1 MFVRRLTLLLVLA
14 TVAGAPALMANAPA
28 LAAPAA
34 NTNAYKAL
42 TLKEAMPKLRK
53 EVFRGGNEKRVI
65 PLKDGTLTYTAHR
78 KDDYDQGYE
87 LRFSRPGLTVADAK
101 AIVKLLQ
108 DEPVFLDKPK
118 PFAGGVAFKG
128 QEWEATGDSTIEARF
143 YMRGPVVTELV
154 LKKNQSAE

>member
-1 MFVRRLTLLLVLA
+1 MFVRRLTLMLVLA
-14 TVAGAPALMANAPA
+14 ASMGGPALTAAPA

-34 NTNAYKAL
+34 TNAYKAL
-42 TLKEAMPKLRK
+42 TLKDAMPKLRK
-53 EVFRGGNEKRVI
+53 ELFRGGNEKRVI
-65 PLKDGTLTYTAHR
+65 ALKDGILTYTAHR

-118 PFAGGVAFKG
+118 PFNGGVAFKG

-143 YMRGPVVTELV
+143 YMRGQVVTELV

>member
-1 MFVRRLTLLLVLA
+1 MFVRRLTLMLVLA
-14 TVAGAPALMANAPA
+14 ASMGAPALIAAPA

-34 NTNAYKAL
+34 THAYKAL
-42 TLKEAMPKLRK
+42 TLKDAMPKLRK
-53 EVFRGGNEKRVI
+53 ELFRGGNEKRVI
-65 PLKDGTLTYTAHR
+65 ALKDGTLTYTAHR

-87 LRFSRPGLTVADAK
+87 LRFSRPGLTVAEAK

-118 PFAGGVAFKG
+118 PFNGGVAFKG

-143 YMRGPVVTELV
+143 HMRGSIVTELV